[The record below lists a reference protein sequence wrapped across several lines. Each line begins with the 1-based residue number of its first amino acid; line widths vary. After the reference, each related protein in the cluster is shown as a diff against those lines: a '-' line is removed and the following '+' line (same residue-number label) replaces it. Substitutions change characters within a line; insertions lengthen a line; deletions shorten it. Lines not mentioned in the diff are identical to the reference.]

1 MTTHLYRLCLLSLF
15 AFFAVGPAT
24 SHADRPGSSPD
35 NRLIQPAAN
44 YDPGPRHRAPG
55 EAETYSMQE
64 IVDAGHGFFGIT
76 TSSFAEAVEYVFQQA
91 GRPTGYIV
99 GEEGAGAFVGGLR
112 YGEGMLY
119 TKTGGKRKVFWQGP
133 SIGFDFGGNGS
144 RTLTLVYD
152 MDSPNQLFSRFI
164 GVEGS
169 AYFIGGFGVNFQRDE
184 HIKLAPIRTGIGARL
199 GANIGY
205 LKYTREPTWNPF

>member
-1 MTTHLYRLCLLSLF
+1 MTTQFFRLCILTLL
-15 AFFAVGPAT
+15 AFFAAGLSV
-24 SHADRPGSSPD
+24 SLADRPGSSPD
-35 NRLIQPAAN
+35 NRLVHPAGS
-44 YDPGPRHRAPG
+44 YDPGPRQETRG

-76 TSSFAEAVEYVFQQA
+76 TSGIAEAVEYVFQQA
-91 GRPTGYIV
+91 GRPTGYII

-119 TKTGGKRKVFWQGP
+119 SKTGGKRKVFWQGP

-144 RTLTLVYD
+144 RTLTLVYN
-152 MDSPNQLFSRFI
+152 MDNPNQLFNRFI

-169 AYFIGGFGVNFQRDE
+169 AYFIGGLGVNFQRD
-184 HIKLAPIRTGIGARL
+184 KYLRLAPIRTGVGARL